1 MQIKK
6 NVTEQTKYTANSLE
20 LTKKPKGVTII
31 EGFPGYGLVAT
42 ISTGFLLDHLKCEKI
57 GSYHFE
63 QAMPTLA
70 IHQCKLVDPIGIY
83 YNKKYNIIIVHAVTS
98 VAGLEWQAADLIVDL
113 YKKLQAKQIISIEG
127 VGSQSPGEPK
137 AFYFTTNPIL
147 KKKVEKTGYTCIGE
161 GIIVGVTSALLLK
174 QNIPHMCLFAETR
187 MKLPDSKAAAK
198 VVEALDKYLGLKID
212 YKPLLKQAEE
222 FEKKLKGLLQQAQ
235 KAQKKTIEDKKNLS
249 YIA

>member
-1 MQIKK
+1 MAEKK
-6 NVTEQTKYTANSLE
+6 EYNPSSLT
-20 LTKKPKGVTII
+20 LTKKPKGATII

-70 IHQCKLVDPIGIY
+70 IHKCKLVDPIAIY
-83 YNKKYNIIIVHAVTS
+83 YNKKYNIVLVHAVTS
-98 VAGLEWQAADLIVDL
+98 VAGLEWQAADLIEDL
-113 YKKLQAKQIISIEG
+113 QKKISAKEIISIEG
-127 VGSQSPGEPK
+127 VGSQTKGEPK
-137 AFYFTTNPIL
+137 AFYFTNKPKL
-147 KKKVEKTGYTCIGE
+147 KKKVEKAGFACIGE

-174 QNIPHMCLFAETR
+174 EKLPQICLFAETH

-198 VVEALDKYLGLKID
+198 IIEALDKYMGLKVD

-235 KAQKKTIEDKKNLS
+235 KAQKKTTEDKKKLS
-249 YIA
+249 YIS

>member
-1 MQIKK
+1 MDIKKSKEQIKY
-6 NVTEQTKYTANSLE
+6 NENSLT
-20 LTKKPKGVTII
+20 LAKKPKGVTII

-70 IHQCKLVDPIGIY
+70 IHECKLVDPIGIY
-83 YNKKYNIIIVHAVTS
+83 YNKPYNLVIVHAVTS
-98 VAGLEWQAADLIVDL
+98 VIGLEWQAAELIMDL
-113 YKKLQAKQIISIEG
+113 YKKLQAKEIISIEG
-127 VGSQSPGEPK
+127 VGSQSSGELK
-137 AFYFTTNPIL
+137 AFYFTTNPSL
-147 KKKVEKTGYTCIGE
+147 KKKIEKLGYSCIGE

-174 QNIPHMCLFAETR
+174 QQIPHMCVFAETR

-198 VVEALDKYLGLKID
+198 VIESLDKYLGLKVD

-222 FEKKLKGLLQQAQ
+222 FEKKLKGLLEQSQ
-235 KAQKKTIEDKKNLS
+235 KAQKKTIDDKKKLS